1 MNDTEPAQTTL
12 DSPNGGHE
20 DQKTG
25 QDLGPIDAFFRGLV
39 WVCRVI
45 TGVALVVLTV
55 LLGYQVFGRYVL
67 NDTPTWV
74 DPLSLLLIM
83 LIAFLGAGIGVYE
96 HTHLA
101 VVMLRQAVSERIRTV
116 MVFCTDLIMA
126 SFGAVMMWFGWS
138 LTLFKWKSDIPL
150 IGLPEGLRSLPLTI
164 CGGMIL
170 LFSLGHLL
178 RLVMGRD
185 NRVDSV
191 E

>member
-1 MNDTEPAQTTL
+1 MSSTDNKQT
-12 DSPNGGHE
+12 G
-20 DQKTG
+20 
-25 QDLGPIDAFFRGLV
+25 LGPIDAFFRGV
-39 WVCRVI
+39 VAVCRVI
-45 TGVALVVLTV
+45 TGTALVVLTV

-96 HTHLA
+96 HTHLS
-101 VVMLRQAVSERIRTV
+101 VVMLRQAVSARIRTV
-116 MVFCTDLIMA
+116 MVFLTDLVMA
-126 SFGAVMMWFGWS
+126 GFGGLMMWYGWS
-138 LTLFKWKSDIPL
+138 LTLFKWKNDIPL

-170 LFSLGHLL
+170 LFSLGHLA
-178 RLVMGRD
+178 RLLLGRD
-185 NRVDSV
+185 TRADSI

>member
-1 MNDTEPAQTTL
+1 MSSSDNKL
-12 DSPNGGHE
+12 
-20 DQKTG
+20 TG
-25 QDLGPIDAFFRGLV
+25 LGPIDALFRGIV
-39 WVCRVI
+39 TVCRVI
-45 TGVALVVLTV
+45 AGCALVLLTV

-101 VVMLRQAVSERIRTV
+101 VVMLRQMVTARVRMV
-116 MVFCTDLIMA
+116 MVFFTDLVMA
-126 SFGAVMMWFGWS
+126 VFGGLMIWYGAS
-138 LTLFKWKSDIPL
+138 LTMFKWKTAIPL

-164 CGGMIL
+164 CGGMVLI
-170 LFSLGHLL
+170 FSLGHLA
-178 RLVMGRD
+178 RLLLGRD
-185 NRVDSV
+185 TRADSV